1 MEQHWQKQ
9 GYLFLAS
16 QNISLF
22 GTMVTGYAITWY
34 ISLTTNSGLWLAMA
48 TVSTLLPQIL
58 ISLIGGTWADR
69 YSRKWLIMGADGSIA
84 LLTLGLA
91 VMWGVG
97 LRSLWLLMLFAALR
111 SIGQGIQQPAVSS
124 AYPQLVPENELTRI
138 NGINQTLMSLSTLLS
153 PMIGGLILAN
163 FNLYWALMIDVAT
176 AAIELLCMTKIK
188 LKIVKVDEA
197 AEAIKQH
204 EQAVLTGL
212 KYLFNNLKLRRLFTI
227 NALAYLLMTPATVL
241 SLLLI
246 QRKFGATVINLTLQE
261 ILWAGG
267 SIISGLLVA
276 KKKEFSN
283 NERVLGIAVGGFA
296 IAMVAMGFMPNM
308 WLYLMTMFLAGWSFP
323 YIMTAQAVII
333 QTTAAPEY
341 MGRTFAAYQMIGS
354 LMLLIG
360 SLGLGPLAD
369 VISLAWIF
377 AICGVLLLIATGW
390 YLRAISK

>member
-84 LLTLGLA
+84 LLTLILA
-91 VMWGVG
+91 VMWGAG

-124 AYPQLVPENELTRI
+124 AYPQLVPEDELTRI

-163 FNLYWALMIDVAT
+163 SNLYWALMIDVVT
-176 AAIELLCMTKIK
+176 AAIELLCMTQIKIK
-188 LKIVKVDEA
+188 AVKADST
-197 AEAIKQH
+197 AESIKQN
-204 EQAVLTGL
+204 EQELLAGL

-227 NALAYLLMTPATVL
+227 NACAYLLMTPATVL

-276 KKKEFSN
+276 KKKEFGN

-333 QTTAAPEY
+333 QTTATPEY

-354 LMLLIG
+354 LMLLVG

-369 VISLAWIF
+369 VVSLAWIF
-377 AICGVLLLIATGW
+377 AICGGLLLVATGW
-390 YLRAISK
+390 YLRATSK